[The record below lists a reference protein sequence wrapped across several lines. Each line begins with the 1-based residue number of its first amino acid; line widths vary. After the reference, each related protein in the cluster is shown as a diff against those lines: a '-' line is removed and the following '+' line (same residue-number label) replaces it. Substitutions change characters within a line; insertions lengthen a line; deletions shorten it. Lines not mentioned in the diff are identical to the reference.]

1 LNQNTS
7 VKRTFVILHLPRRVP
22 ALITYAQSVVT
33 AMTNNTHF
41 PTPLPALTEVSTAI
55 VALQNAES
63 ATLSRLK
70 GAVVVRNDRKAALV
84 TLLQELRG
92 YIQKTAD
99 ADPEN
104 GAAIIRSSG
113 LPARKMAA
121 RKPRVFTVK
130 PGAISGAVDI
140 VAATAAHRASY
151 EWQYTTDGGKTW
163 IEAPPSLRAKTTI
176 TGLPVATVA
185 QFRYRSVTKA
195 GPSDWSQ
202 PVTLVVK

>member
-1 LNQNTS
+1 MNQNTS
-7 VKRTFVILHLPRRVP
+7 IRRTFAILALPRRVP
-22 ALITYAQSVVT
+22 ALITYAQSVVA
-33 AMTNNTHF
+33 AMTSNTHF
-41 PTPLPALTEVSTAI
+41 PAPIPTLTEVSAAI
-55 VALQNAES
+55 LALQNAES
-63 ATLSRLK
+63 AALSRLK

-92 YIQKTAD
+92 YIQKCAD

-113 LPARKMAA
+113 LPARKMPA
-121 RKPRVFTVK
+121 RQPRVFTVK
-130 PGAISGAVDI
+130 PGAVSGAVDV

-151 EWQYTTDGGKTW
+151 EWQYSTDGGKTW
-163 IEAPPSLRAKTTI
+163 IEAAPSLRAKTTI